1 MNKIEHRKMRLAQA
15 EQLIASSLS
24 VREWCKL
31 NHVAESTMY
40 AWLKVYREQAG
51 ETRTARNDWIELS
64 RVETKQATALAV
76 CDGATTDKP
85 NSQLK
90 PSPTKDPQT
99 FMRIII
105 NGACIEV
112 APGTCETDVAEV
124 LRAVVAL

>member
-40 AWLKVYREQAG
+40 AWLKVFREQVG

-85 NSQLK
+85 NSQPQ
-90 PSPTKDPQT
+90 PSPTKDSQAS
-99 FMRIII
+99 MRVII

-112 APGTCETDVAEV
+112 APGTRETDVAEV